1 MIGNK
6 KRADLETI
14 KTKNEVL
21 VKKIENIE
29 PLQKLW
35 YELKVIK
42 RFNGDYKKF
51 LDEYGNIQKSEF
63 LFNLTK
69 NNNLCG
75 SCKNL
80 GDFNVEYYR
89 HQSALEDAYKIYKN
103 FEFLEF
109 NAFYDSIMTN
119 ESFTKKN
126 YELFVLHGYSGS
138 STDFIELIREEI
150 KQDKSL
156 TYSSINEIETKI
168 ETNKTEQEKIKSSI
182 FYSSSSNLI
191 EYLLWILGIIYGLRI
206 IFFILRWSIQKVK
219 N

>member
-6 KRADLETI
+6 KRANLEI
-14 KTKNEVL
+14 LKTKNEVL
-21 VKKIENIE
+21 VKKID

-63 LFNLTK
+63 LFNLAK
-69 NNNLCG
+69 NNNLCD
-75 SCKNL
+75 SFKNL
-80 GDFNVEYYR
+80 DDFNVEYYR
-89 HQSALEDAYKIYKN
+89 QQSALKDAYEIYNK
-103 FEFLEF
+103 FKYLEF

-126 YELFVLHGYSGS
+126 YELFVLKGYSGS
-138 STDFIELIREEI
+138 SADFIELIREER
-150 KQDKSL
+150 KHDKSL
-156 TYSSINEIETKI
+156 RYSSINEIETKI
-168 ETNKTEQEKIKSSI
+168 ETNKTEQERIKSSI
-182 FYSSSSNLI
+182 FYSSSGNLI

-206 IFFILRWSIQKVK
+206 IIFILRWSIQKVK